1 MKKRPNIIFIM
12 TDQQRFD
19 TFSCVNDKIIT
30 PNLDKI
36 IDNSVMFE
44 NAYCSNP
51 SCVPSRAA
59 IMTGKYPSAC
69 EVPAYISYLPDH
81 EKTFMTTLQEA
92 GYYTSVVGKQHFA
105 ESTIYKGYDFEMIID
120 GHMPFAPKEN
130 LGAYADY
137 LEEQGLNPNE
147 MYEKT
152 LISGGKWKADI
163 KHHID
168 YFVGEKGKEWLENRL
183 SEEEN
188 EQPFFFTLSFP
199 GPHHPYDL
207 EGTKYVDMY
216 NLDDMTL
223 SESEYADLDQKG
235 PQFKNMGMYSQIYL
249 KDYTEETFKR
259 TKRSY
264 YANMTLIDEKIG
276 EVMDVLKK
284 HNAYDDTVIIFS
296 SDHGDFMGDYG
307 LVEKLQCLEDSL
319 MRVPLFMKPPV
330 KDFAKTVIAEPV
342 VNIDIASTCLELA
355 EAPIHKHLE
364 NHTYNGYWDISKE
377 VKKRD
382 YIYME
387 AGAIRGILCDGIK
400 TIHYVDRPYGEMY
413 DLKKDPLERNNLWND
428 KEYAE
433 AKIKGYG
440 CLVDSMYKAT
450 PGFDTLWNI
459 GTPEI

>member
-1 MKKRPNIIFIM
+1 W
-12 TDQQRFD
+12 T
-19 TFSCVNDKIIT
+19 
-30 PNLDKI
+30 
-36 IDNSVMFE
+36 
-44 NAYCSNP
+44 
-51 SCVPSRAA
+51 
-59 IMTGKYPSAC
+59 
-69 EVPAYISYLPDH
+69 
-81 EKTFMTTLQEA
+81 
-92 GYYTSVVGKQHFA
+92 
-105 ESTIYKGYDFEMIID
+105 
-120 GHMPFAPKEN
+120 
-130 LGAYADY
+130 
-137 LEEQGLNPNE
+137 
-147 MYEKT
+147 
-152 LISGGKWKADI
+152 ADI

-168 YFVGEKGKEWLENRL
+168 NFVGEKGKEWLENRL
-183 SEEEN
+183 SSQE
-188 EQPFFFTLSFP
+188 EQPFFFTLSFS

-207 EGTKYVDMY
+207 EGTKYAEMYDLADME
-216 NLDDMTL
+216 L

-249 KDYTEETFKR
+249 KDYTEETFRK

-264 YANMTLIDEKIG
+264 YANMTLIDEKVG
-276 EVMDVLKK
+276 EVVDILKK
-284 HNAYDDTVIIFS
+284 YDAYDDTVIIYS

-330 KDFAKTVIAEPV
+330 KDFEKKMVQEPV

-355 EAPIHKHLE
+355 EAPIGKYLE
-364 NHTYNGYWDISKE
+364 NHTYNGYWDETKE

-387 AGAIRGILCDGIK
+387 AGAIRGVICDGIK

-413 DLKKDPLERNNLWND
+413 DLAKDPLERTNLWND
-428 KEYAE
+428 EAYAQ